1 MVKAFILR
9 VLICTWPARFVSEA
23 FRQADF
29 DKNGGIDCVETLGRM
44 DESWTKG
51 KSSKIGEKHRT
62 RNGVWIGEIIFKW
75 F

>member
-1 MVKAFILR
+1 
-9 VLICTWPARFVSEA
+9 
-23 FRQADF
+23 
-29 DKNGGIDCVETLGRM
+29 VETLGRM

-51 KSSKIGEKHRT
+51 KSSKIGENHRT